1 MAAAAHAPGIA
12 GTAGT
17 APLRHPVHLA
27 LTRVPLVAGAPRT
40 FVVSEALLVSI
51 LLFGVGLHVA
61 TVAVAGFY
69 LLVCHPVAVLLAA
82 RDPLIAGVYLRS
94 LAYRD
99 GYDAAPRLDAPV
111 LPVHPAVTT
120 P

>member
-1 MAAAAHAPGIA
+1 MAHTAHA
-12 GTAGT
+12 AGT

-27 LTRVPLVAGAPRT
+27 LTRVPLVAGAPRA

-61 TVAVAGFY
+61 TALVAAFY
-69 LLVCHPVAVLLAA
+69 VLVCHPVAVLLAS
-82 RDPLIAGVYLRS
+82 RDPQIADVYLRS

-99 GYDAAPRLDAPV
+99 HYDAAPRLDAPV
-111 LPVHPAVTT
+111 LPVHPAVPT